1 MKKTLRLWALA
12 LLSIFSLSASAGSPY
27 KTLYFSSETFDAS
40 VTNYTSEWTATVNGF
55 TWNIANFNN
64 NAKKWTYIKCG
75 NKTQASVGTISNQS
89 AIDKKIGLVLIDVS
103 FNKATEVNSIKLEV
117 SANSD
122 FSSIS
127 ETITL
132 SDISNGEKTFE
143 ISNPIANGYYRLSFD
158 CQKGAANGIVTLNK
172 VEYYEEGTGPDVVT
186 YPEVA
191 NIAALMALES
201 GTKAKLTF
209 NNVQVNFASDKDM
222 YVQDATGAIDI
233 FNCGLSYTAGQKLN
247 GTAVV
252 EYTLYNG
259 MPEITSVSDA
269 ALTASTGEATPSEPS
284 IEDVNSDLLCRLI
297 KVTGKVYIENNE
309 ETGYTNYFL
318 EDDDANSVQ
327 FYRKWSSLDGTD
339 LSGLTDGATATVTGI
354 VVLLNNTPAIGV
366 TNIEYEGGE
375 DIETVANIAALK
387 AKAPTSKVRLTL
399 TNAVVTFVN
408 GKDMFVT
415 DDSGSIDFYNCS
427 LDYTAGKV
435 LNGTIDVTG
444 YTVYKNLPEITGVTN
459 NQLETTDGTATPQE
473 VAVTAVTDD
482 MACAYVKVSGTV
494 RTEVVTI
501 TPSTGDPYERTNYY
515 LKDESNNEVPFYRK
529 WSKLEGTDISV
540 LSDDDTA
547 TITGIVVFTDG
558 NAAIGVTAFEYE
570 STNIENVTAE
580 NEANGPIYNL
590 AGQRVEKTVKGIYI
604 QNGKKF
610 IVK

>member
-1 MKKTLRLWALA
+1 MKKTLRLWAFA
-12 LLSIFSLSASAGSPY
+12 LLSIFSLSASADAY
-27 KTLYFSSETFDAS
+27 KTLTFPGGNSEKVSGYDKT
-40 VTNYTSEWTATVNGF
+40 WTATIDDF
-55 TWNIANFNN
+55 TWTLVNFNN
-64 NAKKWTYIKCG
+64 NNNGWAFVKCG
-75 NKTQASVGTISNQS
+75 SKTGGTGTITSA
-89 AIDKKIGLVLIDVS
+89 AIDKKIGTVVVTIDKLI
-103 FNKATEVNSIKLEV
+103 ATYAESAKLEV
-117 SANSD
+117 STDAN
-122 FSSIS
+122 FSTIS
-127 ETITL
+127 ETVDFGTL
-132 SDISNGEKTFE
+132 SAGAKELS
-143 ISNPIANGYYRLSFD
+143 IASPVANAFYRLTFVS
-158 CQKGAANGIVTLNK
+158 KSGSSANGIFQISK
-172 VEYYEEGTGPDVVT
+172 VEYYEEGTGPSVVT

-191 NIAALMALES
+191 NIAALKALES

-209 NNVQVNFASDKDM
+209 NNVQVNFASGKDM

-233 FNCGLSYTAGQKLN
+233 YDCGLSYTAGQKLN

-252 EYTLYNG
+252 EYKLYNG

-284 IEDVNSDLLCRLI
+284 IEDINSDLLCRLI
-297 KVTGKVYIENNE
+297 KVTGKVYIEDNS
-309 ETGYTNYFL
+309 ETGGYTNYFL

-327 FYRKWSSLDGTD
+327 FYCRWPSLDGAD
-339 LSGLTDGATATVTGI
+339 LSGLTDGTTATITGI
-354 VVLLNNTPAIGV
+354 VVLLNNTPVIGV
-366 TNIEYEGGE
+366 TMAEYEGSE
-375 DIETVANIAALK
+375 DVETVENIAALK

-399 TNAVVTFVN
+399 TNAIVTFVN

-473 VAVTAVTDD
+473 VALANISTDNICD
-482 MACAYVKVSGTV
+482 YVKVSGTV
-494 RTEVVTI
+494 TVKTRTSGENTYTDYYV
-501 TPSTGDPYERTNYY
+501 SDGTNEYQ
-515 LKDESNNEVPFYRK
+515 LYRK
-529 WSKLEGTDISV
+529 WKSIEGTDPSV
-540 LSDDDTA
+540 LNEGDAVTA
-547 TITGIVVFTDG
+547 TGIVLPFNDTLEIALITMQYVP
-558 NAAIGVTAFEYE
+558 A
-570 STNIENVTAE
+570 SIENINAE